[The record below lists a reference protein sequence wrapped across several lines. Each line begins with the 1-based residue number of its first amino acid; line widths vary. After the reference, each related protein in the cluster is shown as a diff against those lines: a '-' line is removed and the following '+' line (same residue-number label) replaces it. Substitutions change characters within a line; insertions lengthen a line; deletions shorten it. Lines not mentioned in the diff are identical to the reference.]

1 MSYAQQQR
9 DPSRHLLGISFVV
22 VFHIVLIYA
31 LVNGLGRKVI
41 DVIKAPLQVSLI
53 EEVKPLPP
61 PPPPPP
67 PPKVIPKVAPPVH
80 VPPPPVYVPPPEVKV
95 DTPPPAPSVTVATT
109 PVPTPPVET
118 APPTPPAPPA
128 PAPAP
133 APVVK
138 AEPAVVDVGVA
149 CPNHKEVLST
159 TPFPKQALK
168 LGLSGDVTVEFEVNP
183 DGSIANATAVKS
195 SNRIFNAT
203 AIEAVTKNLHCV
215 GQGQRVRA
223 RLPFTF
229 RLDS

>member
-9 DPSRHLLGISFVV
+9 DPAKHFAGIAFVV
-22 VFHIVLIYA
+22 VFHIVLVYA

-41 DVIKAPLQVSLI
+41 DVIKQPLQVSLI
-53 EEVKPLPP
+53 EEAKPLPP
-61 PPPPPP
+61 PPP
-67 PPKVIPKVAPPVH
+67 KLIPKAAPHVAA
-80 VPPPPVYVPPPEVKV
+80 PPPPVYTPPPEVKV
-95 DTPPPAPSVTVATT
+95 EAPPPVPNTVVATT
-109 PVPTPPVET
+109 PVPPPVET
-118 APPTPPAPPA
+118 APPAPPAPPT

-133 APVVK
+133 APVAR
-138 AEPAVVDVGVA
+138 AEPAVVDVGVV
-149 CPNHKEVLST
+149 CPNHKEVLGA

-183 DGSIANATAVKS
+183 DGSIANAVAVKS
-195 SNRIFNAT
+195 SNRVFNAV
-203 AIEAVTKNLHCV
+203 AIEAVSKNLHCV